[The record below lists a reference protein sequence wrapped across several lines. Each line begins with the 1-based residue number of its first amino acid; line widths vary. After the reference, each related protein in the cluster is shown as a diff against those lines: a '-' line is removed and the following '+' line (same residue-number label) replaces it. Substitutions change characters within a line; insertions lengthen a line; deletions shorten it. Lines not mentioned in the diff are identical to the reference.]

1 MTSATKQQ
9 HSWTCERC
17 EVAIRYLPGHEPSG
31 PPAGWSVGDGGT
43 HCLKCRRELAAK
55 AALDSADTSLSL
67 EDRAKL
73 RAQGRIDFEVDR
85 APDRTNGEIAKS
97 LACSVTAV
105 MKARRRLE
113 STGRD

>member
-1 MTSATKQQ
+1 MTTVTSSNR
-9 HSWTCERC
+9 SWTCERC
-17 EVAIRYLPGHEPSG
+17 AVAIRYLPGHEPDG
-31 PPAGWSVGDGGT
+31 PPAGWSVEDDGS

-55 AALDSADTSLSL
+55 AAIEGAGADLGL

-73 RAQGRIDFEVDR
+73 RAKGRIEFEVER
-85 APDRTNGEIAKS
+85 APERTNGEIAKS

-113 STGRD
+113 ATGRP